1 MRKLLAVLFVMAGAS
16 GVVMAGGTVP
26 VPEINPAVAVGALT
40 LLGGSVLVL
49 RARLKR

>member
-1 MRKLLAVLFVMAGAS
+1 MRKILVAMLMIAGAS
-16 GVVMAGGTVP
+16 GVVMAGSTEV
-26 VPEINPAVAVGALT
+26 VPEINPTTAVGALT